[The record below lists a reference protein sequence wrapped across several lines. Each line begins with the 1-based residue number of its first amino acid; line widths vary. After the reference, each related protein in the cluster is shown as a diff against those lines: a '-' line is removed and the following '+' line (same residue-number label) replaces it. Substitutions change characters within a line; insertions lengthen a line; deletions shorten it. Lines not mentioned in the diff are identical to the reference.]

1 MIIIIINSYL
11 SKKGGYMKNRSSK
24 IVLYL
29 FLILIVIGVVYTAC
43 KDITPSQETIEANV
57 ELKLSK

>member
-1 MIIIIINSYL
+1 
-11 SKKGGYMKNRSSK
+11 MKNRSSK